1 VVKKIR
7 KAVFLD
13 RDGVLNIPIIKNKK
27 SFAPLKLKD
36 FRLYPNVEHFCKILK
51 KDFLLIVITNQPD
64 FLKKKISLN
73 ILKEMNNLLKKK
85 INYDDL
91 FYSLSGNP
99 KNLYRKPNIG
109 MFLKA
114 KKKFSI
120 DVKKSYLIGDRF
132 TDIELARKVRCR
144 SIFIDRR
151 YNEKQPVSQIF
162 TAKSFTQAVKFII
175 KNNKNS

>member
-1 VVKKIR
+1 
-7 KAVFLD
+7 
-13 RDGVLNIPIIKNKK
+13 
-27 SFAPLKLKD
+27 
-36 FRLYPNVEHFCKILK
+36 
-51 KDFLLIVITNQPD
+51 
-64 FLKKKISLN
+64 
-73 ILKEMNNLLKKK
+73 
-85 INYDDL
+85 
-91 FYSLSGNP
+91 
-99 KNLYRKPNIG
+99 